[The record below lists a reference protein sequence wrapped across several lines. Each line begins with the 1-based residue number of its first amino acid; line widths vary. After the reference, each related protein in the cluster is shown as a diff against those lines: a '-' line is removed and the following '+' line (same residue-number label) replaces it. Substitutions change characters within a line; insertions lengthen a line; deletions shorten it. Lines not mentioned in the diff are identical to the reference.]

1 MTHPTTDPWSKSA
14 TQTVEATRTGQAFSP
29 QGIDAHRRRHQ
40 ALNRSINAVVIV
52 VDEQTMRAART
63 APPTRGRTEL
73 HDGRLAQH
81 LVTMRLAMAINTLG
95 PPAPAAPAGVSDG
108 LPRPEQVI
116 GPRHREDLCANA
128 AAAIQNHVGTI
139 GQTDSQ
145 VKRP

>member
-52 VDEQTMRAART
+52 VGEQTMRAART

-81 LVTMRLAMAINTLG
+81 DRTPRR
-95 PPAPAAPAGVSDG
+95 PPRPAPGDDAPCDGHQHARAA
-108 LPRPEQVI
+108 RPGGSRRRV
-116 GPRHREDLCANA
+116 GRHREDLCANA

-139 GQTDSQ
+139 GPTDSQ